1 MSTYRRRLAAI
12 ASRYIMGIDF
22 SKQPD
27 NEIWYITGDNNILN
41 YNETKPL
48 IGMYGSQSGLSVVS
62 NVIEDGIGKVKYNTT
77 ITRLGEGA
85 YGSTKTNQKVLL
97 ISLPKTLIS
106 ISPYSF
112 RLGNTNVLQ
121 NLVINNI
128 LANKSIL
135 PLQSSHLNRIE
146 NIFVMPGYSK
156 HYNYLTEIN
165 QSNIIEKRLRD
176 IEVMSFEDPE
186 VERICIE
193 NFDLN
198 KDGKISKEEIE
209 LVTNTSVYFAN
220 IPSLK
225 TFKEFRYFTGLT
237 YVWQQAFRHNSAL
250 TEVWFPETITFVH
263 SWCFINCASLEK
275 VVFLSK
281 TPPKLS
287 NNTVFYF
294 STHNRYPPNLSIYVP
309 TESIDAYRE
318 AWKEFKDNEEKSLIS
333 RLKPMSEYK
342 ED

>member
-77 ITRLGEGA
+77 IIKLGEGA

-112 RLGNTNVLQ
+112 RLGNTNILQ
-121 NLVINNI
+121 NLIINNI
-128 LANKSIL
+128 SVNKSVL
-135 PLQSSHLNRIE
+135 PLQNHLPKVK

-156 HYNYLTEIN
+156 HYSYITE
-165 QSNIIEKRLRD
+165 SNIIEKRLRD
-176 IEVMSFEDPE
+176 IEIMSFEDPE
-186 VERICIE
+186 VERICTEKYDIT
-193 NFDLN
+193 
-198 KDGKISKEEIE
+198 KDGKVSKEELE
-209 LVTNTSVYFAN
+209 SVTNISTYFADN
-220 IPSLK
+220 PNLK
-225 TFKEFRYFTGLT
+225 IFKELKYFKGLRETG
-237 YVWQQAFRHNSAL
+237 QQSFRHDKAL
-250 TEVWFPETITFVH
+250 TEVWFPENLVRVYN
-263 SWCFINCASLEK
+263 WCFMNCVSLKK
-275 VVFLSK
+275 VVLLSK
-281 TPPKLS
+281 TPPTLT
-287 NNTVFYF
+287 NQNVFFKDTNY
-294 STHNRYPPNLSIYVP
+294 NYPTNMLIYVP
-309 TESIDAYRE
+309 DEAIDAYRE
-318 AWKEFKDNEEKSLIS
+318 DWKEFKENSNATLIS
-333 RLKPMSEYK
+333 RLRPMSEYR